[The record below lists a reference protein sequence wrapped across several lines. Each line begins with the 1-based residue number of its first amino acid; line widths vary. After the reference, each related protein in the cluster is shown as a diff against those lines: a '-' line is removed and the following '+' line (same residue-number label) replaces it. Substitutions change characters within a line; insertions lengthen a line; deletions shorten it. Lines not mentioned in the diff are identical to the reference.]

1 MDEIIKEFNDED
13 FPLTDWDAIDR
24 VIQEECEKAQSKL
37 KTDRIVFVSDVS
49 ENILK
54 RLRGE

>member
-37 KTDRIVFVSDVS
+37 KTDRIVFDVS

-54 RLRGE
+54 RLREEA